1 MDPSVAAQAL
11 AGGGVGGGLQAAAA
25 AVLVLGYF
33 YIFWDK
39 RKDESSNKDDGQ
51 AGIKIVLFTI
61 ILFSLGMAA
70 GAVDSLLGWLLSGAK
85 GGAGPIKASM
95 GPLVAGGGGVA
106 LVLLMLLPRTNNKD
120 YPQAERFATGAVGLV
135 AIVTAIGSLNGLL
148 DALLTSKGWR
158 GAGALQTAHLLV
170 SGGLGFFAL
179 TRFGGMSGWTAP
191 AKPAPMMQQG
201 GYQPQAGY
209 QQQAQM
215 QGQQQGGYQ
224 QPQQGY
230 PPQQQGYPPQG
241 GMPPGGQYPQ
251 GGGGQGGGQG
261 GYGPG

>member
-1 MDPSVAAQAL
+1 MDPTQAAQAL
-11 AGGGVGGGLQAAAA
+11 AGGGVGGGLQVAAA

-39 RKDESSNKDDGQ
+39 RKEESANKDDGQ
-51 AGIKIVLFTI
+51 VGIKIVLFTI

-70 GAVDSLLGWLLSGAK
+70 GALEGLLGWLLSGAK
-85 GGAGPIKASM
+85 GGAGPIKEAM

-120 YPQAERFATGAVGLV
+120 YPQAERFAAGAVGLV

-158 GAGALQTAHLLV
+158 AAGAGQTAHLLV

-191 AKPAPMMQQG
+191 ARPAPMMQPQG
-201 GYQPQAGY
+201 GYQPQQGY
-209 QQQAQM
+209 QPQGQM
-215 QGQQQGGYQ
+215 QGQQGYQ
-224 QPQQGY
+224 QPQGY

-241 GMPPGGQYPQ
+241 GMPPGQGYPP
-251 GGGGQGGGQG
+251 GGQGGPG
-261 GYGPG
+261 GYQPG